1 MREFAALYA
10 ALDATTSTRARRE
23 ALAAY
28 LARTSAAD
36 AAWAVWFLCGGKP
49 RQAVP
54 TRVLR
59 ETCARRAALPDWL
72 FEESYQAVGDL
83 AETIALLLP
92 PPSRPVS
99 TLTLAQWVEERLLAL
114 RATPAEQVP
123 ALLETWWDE
132 LDAASRFV
140 WNKLITGGFRV
151 GVSRQTVVQAVAVVA
166 SLPAQVIAER
176 LAGDWTPT
184 AQAWRALVDPNAT
197 EVPPSRPYPFFLA
210 QSLVARPQDVLGE
223 RARWVAEWKWDGI
236 RAQLVCRA
244 GEIHLWSRGE
254 ESITARFPEVAVA
267 ARALPAGSV
276 LDGELVAWRDGE
288 VAPFSLLQR
297 RIGLVRP
304 GAAALA
310 RAPVVFIA
318 WDLLEDGG
326 VDLRAQPWTQRRA
339 ALEARLSALPAAARD
354 VLRLSPTVEGA
365 GDRPRR
371 EARDGTNGGR
381 VDAPY
386 AGQRAETF
394 DRPVEGSID
403 REGGRQVEGRGTPE
417 GEGGCE
423 GTIEGPIEGPVLG
436 QGGRQDGGSGEGSGT
451 AEGEGSDGGWAA
463 LERARASA
471 RERRVEGLMLKRVDS
486 AYGIGRSKH
495 SPEGEWWKWKL
506 DPLSVDAVLVYAQR
520 GHGRRASLYT
530 DYTFAVWHEGALVP
544 FAKAYSGLADAEI
557 REVDAFIRR
566 HTVERFGPVRSV
578 TPQLVCE
585 IGFEGIGE
593 SPRHKSGIAVRF
605 PRILRLRHDKT
616 PQEADTLARLR
627 ELAGVPA

>member
-59 ETCARRAALPDWL
+59 ETGARLAGLPDWL

-83 AETIALLLP
+83 AETLALLLP

-99 TLTLAQWVEERLLAL
+99 TLTLAQWVEQRLLVL
-114 RATPAEQVP
+114 RATPAVQVP
-123 ALLETWWDE
+123 GLLEAWWDE
-132 LDAASRFV
+132 LDTASRFV

-166 SLPAQVIAER
+166 GLPTQVVAER
-176 LAGDWTPT
+176 MAGDWTPSV
-184 AQAWRALVDPNAT
+184 QAWETLIDPQAT

-210 QSLVARPQDVLGE
+210 QSLTEAPQPVLGE
-223 RARWVAEWKWDGI
+223 RTRWAAEWKWDGI

-244 GEIHLWSRGE
+244 GEVHLWSRGE
-254 ESITARFPEVAVA
+254 ESITARFPEVVAA

-276 LDGELVAWRDGE
+276 LDGELVAWRDGG
-288 VAPFSLLQR
+288 VAPFTLLQR
-297 RIGLVRP
+297 RTGLVRP
-304 GAAALA
+304 GATALA

-318 WDLLEDGG
+318 WDLLEDDGI
-326 VDLRAQPWTQRRA
+326 DLRARPWGQRRT
-339 ALEARLSALPAAARD
+339 ALEARMESLPVTARHT
-354 VLRLSPTVEGA
+354 LRLSCRVEGEDWDA
-365 GDRPRR
+365 LAR
-371 EARDGTNGGR
+371 ARD
-381 VDAPY
+381 
-386 AGQRAETF
+386 
-394 DRPVEGSID
+394 S
-403 REGGRQVEGRGTPE
+403 
-417 GEGGCE
+417 
-423 GTIEGPIEGPVLG
+423 
-436 QGGRQDGGSGEGSGT
+436 
-451 AEGEGSDGGWAA
+451 
-463 LERARASA
+463 ARA
-471 RERRVEGLMLKRVDS
+471 RRVEGLMLKRVDS
-486 AYGIGRSKH
+486 AYGIGRSK
-495 SPEGEWWKWKL
+495 SAPEGEWWKWKL

-578 TPQLVCE
+578 APQLVCE

-605 PRILRLRHDKT
+605 PRILRLRTDKP

-627 ELAGVPA
+627 ELAGVRA

>member
-1 MREFAALYA
+1 
-10 ALDATTSTRARRE
+10 
-23 ALAAY
+23 
-28 LARTSAAD
+28 
-36 AAWAVWFLCGGKP
+36 
-49 RQAVP
+49 
-54 TRVLR
+54 
-59 ETCARRAALPDWL
+59 
-72 FEESYQAVGDL
+72 VGDL

-114 RATPAEQVP
+114 RATPADQVP
-123 ALLETWWDE
+123 GLLEAWWDE
-132 LDAASRFV
+132 LDVASRFV

-151 GVSRQTVVQAVAVVA
+151 GVSRQTVVQAVALAAGLPVQVV
-166 SLPAQVIAER
+166 AER

-184 AQAWRALVDPNAT
+184 AQAWRTLVDPDAT

-210 QSLVARPQDVLGE
+210 QSLVAHPRDVLGD

-244 GEIHLWSRGE
+244 GEVHVWSRGE
-254 ESITARFPEVAVA
+254 ESITARFPEVVA
-267 ARALPAGSV
+267 AARTLPEGSV
-276 LDGELVAWRDGE
+276 LDGELVAWREGE

-326 VDLRAQPWTQRRA
+326 VDLRVQPWMQRRA
-339 ALEARLSALPAAARD
+339 ALEARLSALPEAAGR
-354 VLRLSPTVEGA
+354 VLRLSPTVEGEGK
-365 GDRPRR
+365 GD
-371 EARDGTNGGR
+371 
-381 VDAPY
+381 
-386 AGQRAETF
+386 
-394 DRPVEGSID
+394 
-403 REGGRQVEGRGTPE
+403 
-417 GEGGCE
+417 GEGGE
-423 GTIEGPIEGPVLG
+423 
-436 QGGRQDGGSGEGSGT
+436 QDWG
-451 AEGEGSDGGWAA
+451 A
-463 LERARASA
+463 LARARASA

-495 SPEGEWWKWKL
+495 APEGEWWKWKL

-530 DYTFAVWHEGALVP
+530 DYTFAVWNEGALVP

-557 REVDAFIRR
+557 REVDAFIRA

-578 TPQLVCE
+578 APQLVCE

-605 PRILRLRHDKT
+605 PRILRLRQDKA

-627 ELAGVPA
+627 ELAGVRA

>member
-28 LARTSAAD
+28 LARARADD

-59 ETCARRAALPDWL
+59 ETCARLAALPDWL

-99 TLTLAQWVEERLLAL
+99 TLTLAQWVEGRLLAL
-114 RATPAEQVP
+114 RAMPADQVP
-123 ALLETWWDE
+123 GLLEAWWDE

-166 SLPAQVIAER
+166 GLPAQVIAER

-184 AQAWRALVDPNAT
+184 AQAWRALVDPDAT

-210 QSLVARPQDVLGE
+210 QSLVTHPQDVLGD

-244 GEIHLWSRGE
+244 GEVHLWSRGE
-254 ESITARFPEVAVA
+254 ESITARFPEVLAA
-267 ARALPAGSV
+267 ARALPDGSV
-276 LDGELVAWRDGE
+276 LDGELVAWREGE

-326 VDLRAQPWTQRRA
+326 IDLRVQAWTQRRA
-339 ALEARLSALPAAARD
+339 ALEARLSALPEAARQ
-354 VLRLSPTVEGA
+354 VLRLSPMVEGEDQDKDKDK
-365 GDRPRR
+365 GEDK
-371 EARDGTNGGR
+371 G
-381 VDAPY
+381 
-386 AGQRAETF
+386 
-394 DRPVEGSID
+394 
-403 REGGRQVEGRGTPE
+403 E
-417 GEGGCE
+417 GEGH
-423 GTIEGPIEGPVLG
+423 
-436 QGGRQDGGSGEGSGT
+436 
-451 AEGEGSDGGWAA
+451 GWAA
-463 LERARASA
+463 LARARASA
-471 RERRVEGLMLKRVDS
+471 RERRVEGLMLKRLDS

-495 SPEGEWWKWKL
+495 APEGEWWKWKL

-557 REVDAFIRR
+557 REVDGFIRT

-578 TPQLVCE
+578 SPQLVCE

-605 PRILRLRHDKT
+605 PRILRLRQDKP

-627 ELAGVPA
+627 ELAGVRA